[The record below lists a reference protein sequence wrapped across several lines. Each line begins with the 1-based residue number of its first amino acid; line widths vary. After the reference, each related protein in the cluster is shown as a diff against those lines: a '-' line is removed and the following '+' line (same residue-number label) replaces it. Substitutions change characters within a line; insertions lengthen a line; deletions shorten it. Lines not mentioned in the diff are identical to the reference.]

1 MQISYNEHITRHI
14 LQLSNELKDKILV
27 YLDLNFWILLRDC
40 YNGKSKSDKGLVFFN
55 KLKSLVESGRL
66 LCPINHSI
74 FIELLKQN
82 DLESRIN
89 TARIIDIFSNATSM
103 IFEINRENYELQY
116 YVRKKLLND
125 EYISPVFSKVWTKM
139 PYVMGQY
146 IPENDSIDKS
156 TLEQIQIEFFNYLWD
171 LKLESM
177 IEVINIG
184 GNIPPSSFEKT
195 ADNINY
201 GKSLFNNLHKSINSL
216 FKTELKGGLSV
227 YQEQFE
233 KFLIWFNSTYPKLN
247 SKLKKEIGID
257 SAEKLSEKI
266 ESDILKNQ
274 IDLYLPNIYINTCLY
289 TAVRWDSKR
298 NFKPNDF
305 FDFQHSRAAL
315 PYYNYFFTERPL
327 KHLLETKPYELD
339 KKYNCIVESD
349 IDKINTILTN
359 LAS

>member
-1 MQISYNEHITRHI
+1 MEITYKEHITRHI
-14 LQLSNELKDKILV
+14 LQLSNELRNKILV

-40 YNGKSKSDKGLVFFN
+40 YNGKTKTDRELVFFN

-74 FIELLKQN
+74 FIELLKQS
-82 DLESRIN
+82 DLESRMN
-89 TARIIDIFSNATSM
+89 TARVVDLFSNATTM
-103 IFEINRENYELQY
+103 IFEIDRENYELQY

-146 IPENDSIDKS
+146 IPENDLIDKS
-156 TLEQIQIEFFNYLWD
+156 TLEKIQIEFFNYLWD

-177 IEVINIG
+177 IGVINNG
-184 GNIPPSSFEKT
+184 GSTPPSSFEKT
-195 ADNINY
+195 ADKINY
-201 GKSLFNNLHKSINSL
+201 EISLYNNLHKSINSL
-216 FKTELKGGLSV
+216 FKTELRGGLSV
-227 YQEQFE
+227 YQEQFNR
-233 KFLIWFNSTYPKLN
+233 FLTWFNTTYPDLN
-247 SKLKKEIGID
+247 SKLKKEMGID
-257 SAEKLSEKI
+257 SAEKLSKRI

-274 IDLYLPNIYINTCLY
+274 IELYLPNIYINTCLY
-289 TAVRWDSKR
+289 TTVRWDSKR

-327 KHLLETKPYELD
+327 KHLLKTRPYELH
-339 KKYNCIVESD
+339 KKYSCIVESD
-349 IDKINTILTN
+349 LDKINTILTN
-359 LAS
+359 LIS